1 MLCGKR
7 LNVGRL
13 NWRRLEDGVVAQTLS
28 FGFLTVSTRRMPF
41 VTLFVDCQSKCRVR
55 LFMQDE
61 IAARSSRRKCG
72 LVRDLGLRLSETSRQ
87 QLRSGPFDGRD
98 ARINVDPARLHVASH
113 IARYMLSVA
122 DSSERHTGIPAAAIP
137 AKSSSSLS
145 THTRSL
151 RNFSQEL
158 TLMRL
163 LRHVRQPVFVLRF
176 ISFLCRPPEICRSEG
191 VCGWMG

>member
-7 LNVGRL
+7 LNIGRL

-28 FGFLTVSTRRMPF
+28 FGFLTVSTRRMAF

-87 QLRSGPFDGRD
+87 QLRSGPFNGRD
-98 ARINVDPARLHVASH
+98 ARINIDPLMLHVASH
-113 IARYMLSVA
+113 IARYMSSVA

-145 THTRSL
+145 THTLITQLFKKTHLDAPLAAREAARLRPSL
-151 RNFSQEL
+151 Y
-158 TLMRL
+158 L
-163 LRHVRQPVFVLRF
+163 LLVT
-176 ISFLCRPPEICRSEG
+176 SA
-191 VCGWMG
+191 